1 MRWIA
6 ILLILPLAMASEL
19 DDFLSVHPAVPVTVN
34 CGDTYKVYP
43 YFSGDALD
51 YALVV
56 KDGEPVFDFDQYRD
70 VISAYLYKEH
80 VKSAADEIRLLSP
93 SSVPT
98 FSSLLSKMQDE
109 EYDLSVAR
117 NHAEEC
123 FPQFVSR
130 IDTMETVRQSL
141 VSDLETFVEKLGKEA
156 QALVDYLKSPGA
168 ECGFSL
174 DLSVYDDVASIV
186 EGLTTYESYSKQIR
200 ADIAITETNCTP
212 DVVQAISSALK
223 PPFTSD
229 QLQYFQTSAAT
240 EKEILSYRPTDDEI
254 RALLQKTIKNYWKT
268 LYENAMKSEVKS
280 DLGVFSL
287 EDAIKFVL
295 SAGYDWREKG
305 SVSAL
310 QEKYSEVLSLAAKG
324 DYERAYAE
332 SKNLRELVEDVL
344 KGGVVKEEGF
354 RIPEW
359 AYGIVLL
366 LGVVILWKMLGGR
379 GGNEEVDEGFDYS
392 YDLA

>member
-1 MRWIA
+1 
-6 ILLILPLAMASEL
+6 
-19 DDFLSVHPAVPVTVN
+19 
-34 CGDTYKVYP
+34 
-43 YFSGDALD
+43 
-51 YALVV
+51 
-56 KDGEPVFDFDQYRD
+56 
-70 VISAYLYKEH
+70 
-80 VKSAADEIRLLSP
+80 
-93 SSVPT
+93 
-98 FSSLLSKMQDE
+98 
-109 EYDLSVAR
+109 
-117 NHAEEC
+117 
-123 FPQFVSR
+123 
-130 IDTMETVRQSL
+130 
-141 VSDLETFVEKLGKEA
+141 
-156 QALVDYLKSPGA
+156 
-168 ECGFSL
+168 
-174 DLSVYDDVASIV
+174 
-186 EGLTTYESYSKQIR
+186 
-200 ADIAITETNCTP
+200 
-212 DVVQAISSALK
+212 
-223 PPFTSD
+223 
-229 QLQYFQTSAAT
+229 
-240 EKEILSYRPTDDEI
+240 
-254 RALLQKTIKNYWKT
+254 
-268 LYENAMKSEVKS
+268 MKSEVKS

-310 QEKYSEVLSLAAKG
+310 QEKYSEVLSLAAEG